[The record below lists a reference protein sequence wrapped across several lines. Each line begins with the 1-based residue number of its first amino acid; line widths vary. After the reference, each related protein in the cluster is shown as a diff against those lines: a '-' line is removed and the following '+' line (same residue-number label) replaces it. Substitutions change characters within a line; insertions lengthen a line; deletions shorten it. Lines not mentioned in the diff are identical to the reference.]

1 MVADSFQFDAVT
13 SMKEA
18 FPECDPGIAPL
29 GGRVL
34 VQIRRTANKTRSGLV
49 LVQDTKETVKWNTQ
63 TAKIVALGPLA
74 YRNRE
79 TAQDWPEGQWVKVG
93 DFVRAPRWGG
103 DRHEVIVD
111 DGDPVVFAVF
121 NDHEIISK
129 ITGNPLDVKA
139 YIL

>member
-1 MVADSFQFDAVT
+1 M
-13 SMKEA
+13 
-18 FPECDPGIAPL
+18 
-29 GGRVL
+29 
-34 VQIRRTANKTRSGLV
+34 